1 MCGIAGVIQP
11 GRVPDAALVQ
21 RMAAT
26 LTHRGPDDS
35 GVHVGEDVGLGF
47 RRLAIVDLDTGNQPQ
62 QSQDGA
68 VTVVFNGE
76 IYNFRELRDRLE
88 AKGHVFRTKGD
99 AEVLPHLYQDMGID
113 MVDELRGMFAF
124 ALWDAPRRELFLAR
138 DRAGE
143 KPLYYSE
150 SLPGGGL
157 AFGSEIKALL
167 AAGVSREPDRQ
178 ALLEYLYHLYV
189 PPPRS
194 AFASIAKLPAG
205 HLLRYR
211 DGRATVSRYW
221 SPAFRPA
228 RRTDEDH
235 VSGLRERVLDAV
247 KSRLVADVPIGAF
260 LSGGIDSTSV
270 VAGMKHAH
278 EGPVH
283 TFTITFEGFEHYD
296 ESEQARATAK
306 HFGTEHH
313 ELRAQLDGPAVLPSL
328 VDHFDEPFGNPTSV
342 LINSLSE
349 ATREHVKVVL
359 TGDGADELFF
369 GYPRY
374 KGLDWGQ
381 RYRRFA
387 PGALR
392 AGLAGASKFIP
403 ESTSGR
409 HSLRRAR
416 EFLASGSLTQKAA
429 YEEWIGYFTPG
440 LLEESLVPDP
450 DLQPRSATRFLE
462 TLFGPES
469 DPDLN
474 DVSRVELQSFLP
486 CNVLEYAD
494 RMSMAHGLELR
505 APFVDHQLVEY
516 VGTLPAEVKL
526 RGGQSKWCLR
536 RAMEPDL
543 PPPVLG
549 RPKLGL
555 NPPLGS
561 WLQGGARPLVRELL
575 DPAVVRQRGLL
586 QPEAVKRMLDAQ
598 ERGRR
603 DFSLHIWALL
613 VLELWFR
620 QRVDTPAAA
629 G

>member
-1 MCGIAGVIQP
+1 MCGITGLIQP
-11 GRVPDAALVQ
+11 GRVPDAALVE

-26 LTHRGPDDS
+26 LEHRGPDDS

-76 IYNFRELRDRLE
+76 IYNFRELRAGLE

-99 AEVLPHLYQDMGID
+99 AEVLPHLYQELGVDMLR
-113 MVDELRGMFAF
+113 ELRGMFAF
-124 ALWDAPRRELFLAR
+124 ALWDAPRRELLLAR

-150 SLPGGGL
+150 ALPGGGL

-194 AFASIAKLPAG
+194 AFQSVAKLPPG
-205 HLLRYR
+205 HFLRYR
-211 DGRATVSRYW
+211 DGQATVTRYW
-221 SPAFRPA
+221 SPTFRPEG
-228 RRTDEDH
+228 RSDEEH
-235 VSGLRERVLDAV
+235 VEGLRERVLDAV
-247 KSRLVADVPIGAF
+247 SSRLVSDVPIGAF

-278 EGPVH
+278 TGPVH
-283 TFTITFEGFEHYD
+283 TFTITFEGYEHYD
-296 ESEQARATAK
+296 ESAQARATAE

-328 VDHFDEPFGNPTSV
+328 VDYFDEPFGNPTSV

-374 KGLDWGQ
+374 RGLQWAE
-381 RYRRFA
+381 RYRRLG
-387 PGALR
+387 PRVVR
-392 AGLAGASKFIP
+392 AGLARASGLIP
-403 ESTSGR
+403 ESTNGR

-416 EFLASGSLTQKAA
+416 EFLATGSLSQKQA
-429 YEEWIGYFTPG
+429 YEEWIGYFTPS
-440 LLEESLVPDP
+440 LLEQTLAPAP
-450 DLQPRSATRFLE
+450 DLRPGSVTGFLE
-462 TLFGPES
+462 GLFGAETE
-469 DPDLN
+469 PDLN

-505 APFVDHQLVEY
+505 APFVDHHLVDY
-516 VGTLPAEVKL
+516 VGSMPPSLKL
-526 RGGQSKWCLR
+526 RDGETKWCLR
-536 RAMEPDL
+536 RAMERDL
-543 PPPVLG
+543 PMPVLG

-555 NPPLGS
+555 NPPLGA
-561 WLQGGARPLVRELL
+561 WLRGGARPLVEELL
-575 DPAVVRQRGLL
+575 DPAVIRDRGLL
-586 QPEAVKRMLDAQ
+586 RPEAVQRMLGEQD
-598 ERGRR
+598 RGRR
-603 DFSLHIWALL
+603 DFSLHIWSLL

-620 QRVDTPAAA
+620 RRVDPPQA
-629 G
+629 